1 MENEIK
7 NTEYEKLID
16 NVGELLNAAK
26 NRIVLAVNSNIV
38 QTYWQ
43 IGNYIVEYEQKGNE
57 RAEYGSDLLNR
68 LSKDLTLRYG
78 SGFSRSNVFYIRKLY
93 MEYPKVQT
101 LSELSWSHYIE
112 LLKIE
117 DSNER
122 SFYEKES
129 INSHWGVRELKRQM
143 KSMLFHRV
151 ALSTDKKNVLELS
164 KQGQIIETPEDI
176 LKDPYVFEFTGL
188 PQLPVY
194 KESDLEN
201 ALVTNL
207 SDFLL
212 ELGKGFAYIG
222 RQQNITN
229 QVFVSRYQLYL
240 PKREQLEAELQKILE
255 REMDT
260 KDEDER

>member
-101 LSELSWSHYIE
+101 LSELSWSHYMNFSK
-112 LLKIE
+112 LKI
-117 DSNER
+117 
-122 SFYEKES
+122 
-129 INSHWGVRELKRQM
+129 QM
-143 KSMLFHRV
+143 KDHFM
-151 ALSTDKKNVLELS
+151 KKKVLTL
-164 KQGQIIETPEDI
+164 
-176 LKDPYVFEFTGL
+176 TG
-188 PQLPVY
+188 
-194 KESDLEN
+194 
-201 ALVTNL
+201 A
-207 SDFLL
+207 
-212 ELGKGFAYIG
+212 
-222 RQQNITN
+222 
-229 QVFVSRYQLYL
+229 
-240 PKREQLEAELQKILE
+240 
-255 REMDT
+255 
-260 KDEDER
+260 